1 MTNFFTKTNKWSK
14 KERGITL
21 VALVVTVVVLLIL
34 AGISLALVLG
44 QNGIVT
50 KATKAGND
58 TKKAKAEERV
68 QMIVAEYTTDKQT
81 GDTTDT
87 LKNYVEAKRAID
99 YTDVTDVTEDT
110 TANTTTITVDG
121 YKVTVN
127 SSLQIASTEGGSN
140 TGTTDTTWNSTQ
152 GVNKPVLKT
161 GMTPVK
167 WTSAIGA
174 GETATTENDEN
185 WYNYVAQAS
194 GVDQTS
200 YWANAKTADG
210 SYWVWIPR
218 YEYKITPA
226 PSTTAS
232 DTNAGTIDVKFI
244 KTTQAADEG
253 YRIHPAFTDDSANG
267 YENGGWDSELAGI
280 WVMKYEASN
289 NGGKAASKP
298 SVASWTSITIGNMY
312 TYGLAY
318 DTTSASHMM
327 KNSEWGAVAYLTH
340 SQYGRNGNQ
349 IYINNSSSYITGNS
363 GGSINAS
370 ATSSGGATYEYNTAN
385 GVKASSTG
393 NISGIYDLSGG
404 AYEYVAA
411 FNNTDTGNYEGQYGS
426 SFAGTSKSS
435 TRYATKYYNSAA
447 TYSGSTISSVSKKGD
462 CLAEVYVT
470 SSYGWYND
478 YLYFAGADSPF
489 FARGGCYG
497 WGSNAGVFSSNHDSG
512 SASSVYSFRVVLV

>member
-1 MTNFFTKTNKWSK
+1 MEFFTKTNKWSK
-14 KERGITL
+14 KEEGITL

-87 LKNYVEAKRAID
+87 LKNYITDKKTAGQ

-218 YEYKITPA
+218 YEYKITAA

-244 KTTQAADEG
+244 KTAQAADTG
-253 YRIHPAFTDDSANG
+253 YTIHPAFTDDSANG
-267 YENGGWDSELAGI
+267 YDNGGWDSELAGI

-289 NGGKAASKP
+289 NSGKAASKP

-318 DTTSASHMM
+318 DTTSA
-327 KNSEWGAVAYLTH
+327 
-340 SQYGRNGNQ
+340 
-349 IYINNSSSYITGNS
+349 
-363 GGSINAS
+363 
-370 ATSSGGATYEYNTAN
+370 
-385 GVKASSTG
+385 
-393 NISGIYDLSGG
+393 
-404 AYEYVAA
+404 
-411 FNNTDTGNYEGQYGS
+411 
-426 SFAGTSKSS
+426 
-435 TRYATKYYNSAA
+435 
-447 TYSGSTISSVSKKGD
+447 
-462 CLAEVYVT
+462 
-470 SSYGWYND
+470 
-478 YLYFAGADSPF
+478 
-489 FARGGCYG
+489 GC
-497 WGSNAGVFSSNHDSG
+497 SRPRS
-512 SASSVYSFRVVLV
+512 